1 MQVKNQRKMR
11 SDCPISYAL
20 DFFGDK
26 WTFLI
31 IRDLAFEGKKFYS
44 DFLNSKEGIATNI
57 LSDRLK
63 KLENNGVI
71 ESKVYQKLKTKKE
84 YSLTQKG
91 KHLIPVL
98 VEMIL
103 WSSKYDPNL
112 AIPPAFLDKAKTE
125 KEKLIATITS
135 RLD

>member
-1 MQVKNQRKMR
+1 MR

-31 IRDLAFEGKKFYS
+31 IRDLAFEGKRFYS

-63 KLENNGVI
+63 RLEHHGIV
-71 ESKVYQKLKTKKE
+71 ESSIYQKLKTKKE
-84 YSLTQKG
+84 YLLTEKG
-91 KHLIPVL
+91 KDLIPVL
-98 VEMIL
+98 IEMIL
-103 WSSKYDPNL
+103 WSDKYKNGL
-112 AIPPAFLDKAKTE
+112 AVPQEFIMKAKTD
-125 KEKLIATITS
+125 KAALLKNVLS
-135 RLD
+135 RLA